1 MENGLCV
8 KALSHRNSI
17 DSNRIRV
24 VDVIS
29 EAFDSST
36 NNLFS
41 LSDGKLL
48 AAFRALSFRNE
59 TN

>member
-8 KALSHRNSI
+8 KAISHRNSI

-48 AAFRALSFRNE
+48 AAF
-59 TN
+59 